1 MRSQQHTCLQSHCQ
15 CSRSAWDVN
24 TCNEKGIW
32 IKTSTNVSMYICV
45 TPLVLMPTAAKEQ
58 LAFKW
63 SKSHNCF
70 SLLLQKWLLSQ
81 CLQTENRIRWDCNKQ
96 TLPMQCCN
104 LISKNSTCRILGRGL
119 FIESPF
125 WKQSWIH
132 TVRQHVPHNNMYG
145 SFTWYFN
152 NYTDAEWSTSSSFPS
167 TWWRSADLQQST
179 KWNKNK
185 NTC

>member
-104 LISKNSTCRILGRGL
+104 LISKNSTCRILRARAFYRVTIL
-119 FIESPF
+119 KAELNTHSETACTT
-125 WKQSWIH
+125 Q
-132 TVRQHVPHNNMYG
+132 QHVWQFYLV
-145 SFTWYFN
+145 
-152 NYTDAEWSTSSSFPS
+152 
-167 TWWRSADLQQST
+167 LQQLHRRRMKHQLLFSVHLVEKRWFT
-179 KWNKNK
+179 AIYQMEQK
-185 NTC
+185 